1 MLFSYR
7 YILPVESH
15 FVSFI
20 GIGEGWHNYH
30 HTFPWDYRA
39 AELGSKYNLTARFI
53 EILSWFNLAYDLKTA
68 PYDLIKARSLRTGD
82 GTHSVYGMET
92 VYWNKSTEK
101 QDSNITDLTHEKTTN
116 KSNVIHRNKVIQG

>member
-1 MLFSYR
+1 M
-7 YILPVESH
+7 ESH

-53 EILSWFNLAYDLKTA
+53 EILHWFNLAYDLKTA
-68 PYDLIKARSLRTGD
+68 PWGIIKARSVRTGD
-82 GTHSVYGMET
+82 GTHPVF
-92 VYWNKSTEK
+92 STEK
-101 QDSNITDLTHEKTTN
+101 VYWKKSDEEQDLKPLKVQNDSRSSKEINRNITT
-116 KSNVIHRNKVIQG
+116 RG